1 MSEIKYN
8 SFEQKLIKKENMNFI
23 KLLIERDVK
32 NYKYDVKFDNIVD
45 YVHRS
50 GNSHLYNEIQ
60 KYNITDSELNDIRA
74 SIIETSK
81 YNLDIEYLPTEDWEF
96 NDISGLNNELI
107 IALPTYEMFS
117 NGLALFILIF
127 PFASLFLS
135 YFLIMIFR

>member
-1 MSEIKYN
+1 MREIKYN

-32 NYKYDVKFDNIVD
+32 NYKYDVKSDNIVD

-50 GNSHLYNEIQ
+50 SNSHLYNEIQ
-60 KYNITDSELNDIRA
+60 KYDITDAELNDIRT

-96 NDISGLNNELI
+96 DDATSLSNELVI
-107 IALPTYEMFS
+107 SLPTYEMLS
-117 NGLALFILIF
+117 NGLALFILVF
-127 PFASLFLS
+127 PFAALFLS